1 MTHWGQVPLKHLV
14 ELNPE
19 ALPEDTDPGL
29 ELRYVDIG
37 SVGRG
42 VMLLQPEVMTFAAA
56 PSRARRIV
64 RRGDVII
71 STVRTYLRAVLPIG
85 EGEDGLVVSTGFAV
99 VRPRMLY
106 PGYAAWLMQSDLLV
120 EEVVARSVGIS
131 YPAISPSDIGMVK
144 VPVPSQPDQRA
155 IAEFLDLE
163 TARIDALIAAKRRM
177 VALLEERCEAI
188 INRRLEGVAPWIPL
202 SRVLASERD
211 SLIAG
216 PFGSDLSGP
225 DLQAEGPVAVFD
237 QEVVIAAAFD
247 SPRNFVGPAKATAL
261 RRFKARPGD
270 VLVTGRG
277 TIGRVAVTPTDVLDG
292 IIHPC
297 LLRVRTDPR
306 KLLPEFLAL
315 ALAHSFRVR
324 DYFRLESTATTI
336 DVIYG
341 ATLAGTP
348 VPVPTI
354 GTQKELMV
362 VVGAVEVRS
371 QQASAALS
379 RQIQVLAERRR
390 ALITAAVTGEME
402 IPVVAA

>member
-1 MTHWGQVPLKHLV
+1 MDGPHETPEFLDAGVPFLSVDNVIDGHLSFDPCRFV
-14 ELNPE
+14 SPE
-19 ALPEDTDPGL
+19 AHEEYSKKCRP
-29 ELRYVDIG
+29 
-37 SVGRG
+37 
-42 VMLLQPEVMTFAAA
+42 
-56 PSRARRIV
+56 
-64 RRGDVII
+64 RRGDLILTKAASVGKVALVEGDEPFNVWSPLAVIRPNVTRI
-71 STVRTYLRAVLPIG
+71 DSRFLYYCLVSQFIQDQLQLAATTNTQKNIAMGDIAALRVPVVDLPIQ
-85 EGEDGLVVSTGFAV
+85 
-99 VRPRMLY
+99 R
-106 PGYAAWLMQSDLLV
+106 
-120 EEVVARSVGIS
+120 GIAD
-131 YPAISPSDIGMVK
+131 Y
-144 VPVPSQPDQRA
+144 
-155 IAEFLDLE
+155 LDRE

-188 INRRLEGVAPWIPL
+188 INRCLEGVAPWIPL

-211 SLIAG
+211 ALIAG
-216 PFGSDLSGP
+216 PFGSDLSGS

-247 SPRNFVGPAKATAL
+247 SPRNYVGPAKATAL

-270 VLVTGRG
+270 ILVTGRG

-315 ALAHSFRVR
+315 ALAHSLRVR

-341 ATLAGTP
+341 ATLAGAP

-354 GTQKELMV
+354 RTQKELMLL
-362 VVGAVEVRS
+362 VGSVEVRS
-371 QQASAALS
+371 QQARAALS

-390 ALITAAVTGEME
+390 AVITAAVTGEME
-402 IPVVAA
+402 IPMVDA